1 MAAEVTQRHP
11 LDMQVCVPENFTDE
25 EVVKFA
31 NENNIAG
38 TSSGW
43 HITKA
48 GDECFKGDP
57 ERVKCRDRVGH
68 VHIMLHV

>member
-1 MAAEVTQRHP
+1 MSAEVIKRYP
-11 LDMQVCVPENFTDE
+11 LDMQVCVPKAFTDA

-48 GDECFKGDP
+48 GSKYLAGDP
-57 ERVKCRDRVGH
+57 ERVKCQDRPGH